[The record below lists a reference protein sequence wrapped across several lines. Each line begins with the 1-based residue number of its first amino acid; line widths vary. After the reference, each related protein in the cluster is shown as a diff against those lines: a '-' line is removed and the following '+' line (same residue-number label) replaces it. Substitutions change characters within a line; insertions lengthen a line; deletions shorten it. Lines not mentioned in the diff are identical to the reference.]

1 MEDSTPAGNQEG
13 PGADARVYTPTGI
26 TMSPTGN
33 VVVVDRHNHA
43 LRLVSKAGAAST
55 PQSSQVVS
63 SKNALSKLAKS
74 GSTRDAAAVFE
85 QFI

>member
-1 MEDSTPAGNQEG
+1 M
-13 PGADARVYTPTGI
+13 
-26 TMSPTGN
+26 
-33 VVVVDRHNHA
+33 
-43 LRLVSKAGAAST
+43 KAGAAST